1 LRRASKKGV
10 NILLKGIYTTGMGL
24 AMLEKRM
31 ETVSN
36 NLANVDTTG
45 YKKDVALAKSFP
57 NMLAFQ
63 LEDPL
68 YRWVPWRKVTGPVNL
83 GVQFDELYTD
93 MSRGILKATEEPLNV
108 AIASEDGYFVL
119 ETPQGDRYTRNGE
132 FHLSAEGVLVSS
144 DGNAVQGQNGQI
156 TLTDADFL
164 LNEEGYIYDSKGALV
179 DRLRIVSMEGAIKKQ
194 GYSLFQC
201 DTVTDV
207 ENIRV
212 IQGFLEG
219 PNVNTITEMVN
230 MIAVQRSYEAN
241 QKVMQAHDAALEKA
255 VNEVG
260 RL

>member
-1 LRRASKKGV
+1 
-10 NILLKGIYTTGMGL
+10 MGL

-63 LEDPL
+63 LEDPM
-68 YRWVPWRKVTGPVNL
+68 YRCVPWRKATGPVNM
-83 GVQFDELYTD
+83 GVQFDQLYTD
-93 MSRGILKATEEPLNV
+93 MSRGVLKETGEPLNM

-119 ETPQGDRYTRNGE
+119 ETPAGDRYTRNGE
-132 FHLSAEGVLVSS
+132 FHLSSEGVLVSS

-156 TLTDADFL
+156 TLADSSFL
-164 LNEEGYIYDSKGALV
+164 LNEEGYIYNSAGNLV
-179 DRLRIVSMEGAIKKQ
+179 DRLRIVSMEGETKKQ

-201 DTVTDV
+201 DDVTEID
-207 ENIRV
+207 NIRV
-212 IQGFLEG
+212 LQGYLEG
-219 PNVNTITEMVN
+219 ANVNTITEMVN

-241 QKVMQAHDAALEKA
+241 QKAMQTHDAALEKA

-260 RL
+260 RV